1 MPATRTILVV
11 DDEPRLRE
19 VIASALEDLGYRTL
33 LAESGEAAIGV
44 IEADD
49 VDLVLTDLRMPVMD
63 GRELLHQVRNR
74 WPGMPIVV
82 MTAYST
88 VKDAVQMIK
97 EGAFD
102 YVSKPFEIDEL
113 SATIANALRLYEALR
128 DNLRLRKELEGR
140 HRFDSLIGAS
150 PPFRRVIEAIGE
162 VCESRANVLLTGES
176 GTGKEVAAR
185 SIHFNSA
192 RREGPFV
199 AINCAAIPEGLL
211 ESELFGHVKGA
222 FTGAVSA
229 RPGRFVQADGGT
241 IFLDEIGDMPIA
253 IQAKILRVLQDRT
266 VEAVGGTHSKLVD
279 VRIVA
284 ATNKDLRESVRNGS
298 FRNDLYYRLNVFPI
312 ELPPLRD
319 RREDVPLL
327 VRHFLLDLAK
337 TSDRP
342 MPDFTPAALRLME
355 AYEWPGNIRE
365 LQNCVERA
373 VIVAKNGRVDVGD
386 LSQDLHLPAAKG
398 NAREA
403 DSIPPDLDAELERI
417 ERRFV
422 LDALQKTNGV
432 QVQAAELL
440 GITERSLWHRVK
452 KLGINIVKR
461 PTP

>member
-1 MPATRTILVV
+1 LKAAAHTILVV

-19 VIASALEDLGYRTL
+19 VVASALEDIGYRTL
-33 LAESGEAAIGV
+33 LAESGDEALKKV
-44 IEADD
+44 ESEA
-49 VDLVLTDLRMPVMD
+49 VDLVLTDLRMPQMD
-63 GRELLHQVRNR
+63 GRELLQQLRRR
-74 WPGMPIVV
+74 WPNLPVVV

-88 VKDAVQMIK
+88 VKDAVQLIK
-97 EGAFD
+97 DGAFD
-102 YVSKPFEIDEL
+102 YVGKPFEIDEL
-113 SATIANALRLYEALR
+113 TAVVANALRLYDALQ
-128 DNLRLRKELEGR
+128 DNLRLRRELEGR
-140 HRFDSLIGAS
+140 YRFDSLIGAS
-150 PPFRRVIEAIGE
+150 PTFQRVIEAIAE

-185 SIHFNSA
+185 AIHFNSP
-192 RREGPFV
+192 RRSGPFV

-266 VEAVGGTHSKLVD
+266 IEAVGGTHSKQVD

-284 ATNKDLRESVRNGS
+284 ATNKDLRESVRSGG

-312 ELPPLRD
+312 ELPPLRK

-327 VRHFLLDLAK
+327 VQHFLQELGKNAE
-337 TSDRP
+337 RA
-342 MPDFTPAALRLME
+342 MPEFTPAAFRLME
-355 AYEWPGNIRE
+355 AYDWPGNIRE

-373 VIVAKNGRVDVGD
+373 VIIAKQGRVDVGD
-386 LSQDLHLPAAKG
+386 LPQDLHALSVSRTA
-398 NAREA
+398 EA
-403 DSIPPDLDAELERI
+403 GSIPRDLDGELENI

-422 LDALQKTNGV
+422 LEALNRTNGI
-432 QVQAAELL
+432 QVQAAEML

-452 KLGINIVKR
+452 KLGINVSKKAGH
-461 PTP
+461 

>member
-1 MPATRTILVV
+1 MAAAHTILVV

-19 VIASALEDLGYRTL
+19 VIASALEDLGYRTVI
-33 LAESGEAAIGV
+33 AESGEAAIRL
-44 IEADD
+44 IETEDI
-49 VDLVLTDLRMPVMD
+49 DLVLTDLRMPQMD
-63 GRELLHQVRNR
+63 GRELMHQVRRN

-97 EGAFD
+97 DGAFD

-140 HRFDSLIGAS
+140 YRFDSLIGSS

-185 SIHFNSA
+185 AIHFNSA
-192 RREGPFV
+192 RRAGPFV

-266 VEAVGGTHSKLVD
+266 VEAVGGTHSRLVD

-284 ATNKDLRESVRNGS
+284 ATNKNLRESVRNGS

-312 ELPPLRD
+312 ELPPLRE
-319 RREDVPLL
+319 RRDDVALL
-327 VRHFLLDLAK
+327 VRHFLQEMAK

-342 MPDFTPAALRLME
+342 MPDFTPAALKLME

-373 VIVAKNGRVDVGD
+373 VIVAKNGRVEVGD
-386 LSQDLHLPAAKG
+386 LSHDLHFPAMK
-398 NAREA
+398 NARESN
-403 DSIPPDLDAELERI
+403 SIPGDLDAELERI

-422 LDALQKTNGV
+422 LDALQRTHGV
-432 QVQAAELL
+432 QVQAAEIL

-461 PTP
+461 TAP